1 MVKTE
6 NSGFPCRDKIYSMCV
21 KENKMLGHPSES
33 LGVLLWHKGVH
44 KPLLSPLPTLTLGTG
59 FTVFYYLT
67 LRAIKVIADA
77 SAC

>member
-1 MVKTE
+1 
-6 NSGFPCRDKIYSMCV
+6 
-21 KENKMLGHPSES
+21 MLGHPSES